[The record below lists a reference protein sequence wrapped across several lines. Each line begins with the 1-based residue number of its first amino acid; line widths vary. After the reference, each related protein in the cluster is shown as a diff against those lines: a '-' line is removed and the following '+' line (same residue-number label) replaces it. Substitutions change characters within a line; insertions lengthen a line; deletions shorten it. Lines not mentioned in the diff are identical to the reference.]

1 MCAKLSKNVE
11 VRNDDRFVRL
21 FKEINGKLLKKSKYL
36 QLNWFTGLIHRK
48 KIHITLIL

>member
-21 FKEINGKLLKKSKYL
+21 FKEINGKLLKKNTYL
-36 QLNWFTGLIHRK
+36 QSN
-48 KIHITLIL
+48 